1 MKHQAVCLDQDHDT
15 QADCGHTA
23 NAANRTDR
31 APMSAPR
38 GFADAAQTWNRRYTE
53 AADSLLFGAAP
64 NAWLATQAPRLKP
77 GGRWLSVADGE
88 GRNSVWLA
96 RQGLKVDAFDIADV
110 AVAKARAFAAAQGVT
125 VDYAVAGVDDLAW
138 PEALYDGVAAIF
150 VQFADPAMRQRLFN
164 GLVRALKPGGLLL
177 LQGYTPRQL
186 DYRTGG
192 PGQIAHLYTP
202 AQLRQELAALQIE
215 ELREYDDDLAEGSAH
230 RGRSAL
236 VGLVARKP

>member
-1 MKHQAVCLDQDHDT
+1 
-15 QADCGHTA
+15 
-23 NAANRTDR
+23 
-31 APMSAPR
+31 
-38 GFADAAQTWNRRYTE
+38 
-53 AADSLLFGAAP
+53 
-64 NAWLATQAPRLKP
+64 
-77 GGRWLSVADGE
+77 
-88 GRNSVWLA
+88 
-96 RQGLKVDAFDIADV
+96 V